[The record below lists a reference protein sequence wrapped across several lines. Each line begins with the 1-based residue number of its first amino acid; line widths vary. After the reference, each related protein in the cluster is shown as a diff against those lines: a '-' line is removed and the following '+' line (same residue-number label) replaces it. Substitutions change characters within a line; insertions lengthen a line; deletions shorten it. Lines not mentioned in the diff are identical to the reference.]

1 MYSSS
6 WFFILNLGD
15 GIMTTIFINGLGL
28 IGSSIARIIRKSA
41 PDARILGNDINQK
54 NTNFLLENQIIDE
67 SINFENGSQQ
77 ADVIILASPVNS
89 IIEDI
94 KKLGNLELKSSVI
107 VTDVGSSK
115 VNILQAANRLVDKG
129 ITFIGGHPM
138 AGSHLTG
145 SENGSIEMLAN
156 HTYFLVNNNGD
167 DQQVNLIKELLK
179 SGNLRFK
186 EVSADKH
193 DQIVSTISHLPHLI
207 TYALSLTVSDSLKNV
222 YATDISMGNG
232 LLDSTRIA
240 KSNPDVWSDI
250 LTSNS
255 DNLLE
260 QIDAF
265 EKQLAALKQTI
276 IDKKPDELRQSIV
289 DANDARNGWENKA
302 K

>member
-1 MYSSS
+1 
-6 WFFILNLGD
+6 
-15 GIMTTIFINGLGL
+15 MTTIFINGLGL
-28 IGSSIARIIRKSA
+28 IGSSIARIVRKSA
-41 PDARILGNDINQK
+41 PDARIIGNDINK
-54 NTNFLLENQIIDE
+54 ANIDFLLEHKIINE
-67 SINFENGSQQ
+67 AINFEDGSHQ
-77 ADVIILASPVNS
+77 ADVIVLASPVNS

-94 KKLGNLELKSSVI
+94 EKLSNLELKSSVI

-115 VNILQAANRLVDKG
+115 VNILQAANQLVDKG
-129 ITFIGGHPM
+129 IAFIGGHPM
-138 AGSHLTG
+138 TGSHLTG

-156 HTYFLVNNNGD
+156 HTYFLVNHNGSD
-167 DQQVNLIKELLK
+167 RQVNMIKELLK
-179 SGNLRFK
+179 SGQLRFK

-207 TYALSLTVSDSLKNV
+207 TYALTLTVNDSLRDI
-222 YATDISMGNG
+222 YATDINMGNG

-255 DNLLE
+255 DNLLD

-265 EKQLAALKQTI
+265 EKQLDTLKEAI
-276 IDKKPDELRQSIV
+276 IDKKPDKLRQYIV
-289 DANDARNGWENKA
+289 DANDSRNGWENNA

>member
-1 MYSSS
+1 
-6 WFFILNLGD
+6 
-15 GIMTTIFINGLGL
+15 MTTIFINGLGL

>member
-1 MYSSS
+1 
-6 WFFILNLGD
+6 
-15 GIMTTIFINGLGL
+15 MTTIFINGLGL

-41 PDARILGNDINQK
+41 PDARIIGNDINK
-54 NTNFLLENQIIDE
+54 ANIDFLLEHKIINE
-67 SINFENGSQQ
+67 AINFEDGSHQ
-77 ADVIILASPVNS
+77 ADVIVLASPVNS

-94 KKLGNLELKSSVI
+94 EKLSNLELKSSVI

-115 VNILQAANRLVDKG
+115 VNILQAANQLVDKG
-129 ITFIGGHPM
+129 IAFIGGHPM

-156 HTYFLVNNNGD
+156 NTYFLVNHNGSD
-167 DQQVNLIKELLK
+167 RQVNMIKELLK
-179 SGNLRFK
+179 SGQLRFK

-207 TYALSLTVSDSLKNV
+207 TYALTLTVNDSLKDI
-222 YATDISMGNG
+222 YATDINMGNG

-255 DNLLE
+255 DNLLD

-265 EKQLAALKQTI
+265 EKQLDTLKEAI
-276 IDKKPDELRQSIV
+276 IDKKPDKLRQYIV
-289 DANDARNGWENKA
+289 DANDTRNGWENNA

>member
-1 MYSSS
+1 M
-6 WFFILNLGD
+6 I
-15 GIMTTIFINGLGL
+15 TIFINGLGL

-41 PDARILGNDINQK
+41 PDARILGNDINQQ
-54 NTNFLLENQIIDE
+54 NIDFLLENKIIDE
-67 SINFENGSQQ
+67 ATNFENGSKQ

-94 KKLGNLELKSSVI
+94 EKLSNLELKSSVI

-115 VNILQAANRLVDKG
+115 VNILQSTNQLVDKG

-156 HTYFLVNNNGD
+156 HTYFLVNNNRD

-179 SGNLRFK
+179 SGNIRFK
-186 EVSADKH
+186 EVSAKEH

-207 TYALSLTVSDSLKNV
+207 TYALTLTVNDSLKDV

-255 DNLLE
+255 GNLLE

-289 DANDARNGWENKA
+289 DANEARNGWENNA

>member
-15 GIMTTIFINGLGL
+15 GTMTTIFINGLGL

-41 PDARILGNDINQK
+41 PDARILGNDINKK
-54 NTNFLLENQIIDE
+54 NIDFSLEHKIINEATNFDD
-67 SINFENGSQQ
+67 GSKQ

-94 KKLGNLELKSSVI
+94 KKLSDLQLKSSVI

-115 VNILQAANRLVDKG
+115 VNILEAANQLVDIG

-156 HTYFLVNNNGD
+156 HTYFLVNHNGNN
-167 DQQVNLIKELLK
+167 QQVNTIKELLK
-179 SGNLRFK
+179 SGHLRFK

-193 DQIVSTISHLPHLI
+193 DQIVSTISHLPHFI
-207 TYALSLTVSDSLKNV
+207 TYALTLTVNDSLRDV

-265 EKQLAALKQTI
+265 EKQLAVLKKTI
-276 IDKKPDELRQSIV
+276 IDNKPNELRHSIV
-289 DANDARNGWENKA
+289 DANDARNGWENNA